1 VHTPP
6 VSAGTRRA
14 CVLLAVAGTL
24 ILMAGVLL
32 GVASALLGPAQ
43 RGERFPALVISAGLI
58 SAGLFCG
65 VLVVVVSM
73 PEGHRGGVADPGRRS
88 HRDG

>member
-1 VHTPP
+1 MV
-6 VSAGTRRA
+6 
-14 CVLLAVAGTL
+14 LAVAGAL

-32 GVASALLGPAQ
+32 GLASAILGPAPS
-43 RGERFPALVISAGLI
+43 GERFPAFVIAAGLI

-73 PEGHRGGVADPGRRS
+73 PYGHRDGAAELGRRS
-88 HRDG
+88 DRDR

>member
-1 VHTPP
+1 
-6 VSAGTRRA
+6 
-14 CVLLAVAGTL
+14 VLLAVAGTV

-32 GVASALLGPAQ
+32 GVASALLGQAQ
-43 RGERFPALVISAGLI
+43 RGERFPDFVISAGLI

-73 PEGHRGGVADPGRRS
+73 PDGHRGGAADPGRRP

>member
-1 VHTPP
+1 V
-6 VSAGTRRA
+6 V
-14 CVLLAVAGTL
+14 LAVAGAV

-32 GVASALLGPAQ
+32 GVASAVLGPAQ
-43 RGERFPALVISAGLI
+43 PGERFPAFVIAAGLI

-73 PEGHRGGVADPGRRS
+73 PEGQWGGSRLASDLSRRS
-88 HRDG
+88 HGDG

>member
-1 VHTPP
+1 MF
-6 VSAGTRRA
+6 
-14 CVLLAVAGTL
+14 LAVAGTL

-43 RGERFPALVISAGLI
+43 RGERFPAFVISAGLI

-73 PEGHRGGVADPGRRS
+73 PEGHRGGAADPGRRC